1 MSNSTKSF
9 EEIVRAMSAK
19 DIIMAMVNGLK
30 NPSTKINMCTFG
42 ATRVRDQK
50 IVCYGC
56 AATNTV
62 CQISGVKFTPKN
74 IDYTGDRAR
83 AIKSSYDFLTN
94 FERAIDELRK
104 GNIEQYNFLAI
115 RGKFQQIHNS
125 TNIKL
130 PRLNDNYNRWQL
142 NKYKQL
148 AEIQSFPLC

>member
-1 MSNSTKSF
+1 MKTKTFRQQILSMTAG
-9 EEIVRAMSAK
+9 E
-19 DIIMAMVNGLK
+19 IIMAMVKGLEK
-30 NPSTKINMCTFG
+30 PQTLIDMGTYG